1 VRLEFGWE
9 RSDLPVRVRNPA
21 QFMLARRMEFLENAF
36 IETIQTVLA
45 ETSRSRSFFE
55 NCWPL
60 SDGIREGEK
69 DLGSA

>member
-1 VRLEFGWE
+1 MPNSDGSSR
-9 RSDLPVRVRNPA
+9 DLPAQVRNA
-21 QFMLARRMEFLENAF
+21 AKFMLARRLGFLENAF

-45 ETSRSRSFFE
+45 ETSGSRSFFE

>member
-1 VRLEFGWE
+1 
-9 RSDLPVRVRNPA
+9 
-21 QFMLARRMEFLENAF
+21 MEFLENAF

-60 SDGIREGEK
+60 SVGIREGEK